1 MLHAHSPRRTARAA
15 VVLLGALAGCA
26 FLAAPARAAD
36 PNDAQTSLKLIPAD
50 AAFYSTM
57 LRNREQY
64 EAVANSRAWAKL
76 WSLPAVQQAWAA
88 FQQNSKTQL
97 DELRRIFDT
106 DDNKDLLAL
115 LGDASSDEI
124 FVYGDDTWVGFLD
137 LYQQASAASQSQ
149 PVIAQLGGTAGG
161 RSEAELQTRAFLSV
175 LAANP
180 NLIKVPNIVIG
191 FKVTDAK
198 RAERQ
203 LKRLEVLAE
212 QAADQTPQLKG
223 RVKRTKIGDSS
234 FLTLTADG
242 SQVPWDAIP
251 WDKVEDKPGE
261 FKPLVRKL
269 KALKLTIA
277 VGVRHD
283 YLMVS
288 IGGSTEPLTQLD
300 GDGPR
305 LDQRPEFKP
314 LAKFADRKLASIG
327 YASQAFNRL
336 AASNALRQMGSLVD
350 LAKAGLAKAD
360 LTEAERKALL
370 KDLADLNDGL
380 KESQPTAGAE
390 MSFTFLTD
398 RGYEGYAYDYGK
410 HDDVDGSKP
419 LTLLDHLGGSPL
431 MAVVGRAQTS
441 IEGYER
447 LVKGIKTAYGR
458 LDEIALEK
466 LTGDDKDRY
475 VKAKADFLPL
485 LERLDEATDK
495 LLLPALADGQA
506 GFVLDARWT
515 SKRWAKSL
523 PETPAAMPG
532 PEVGILVGVSDADR
546 LRKAMADYRTIVNEA
561 LTKIKAWPGGDKLV
575 GDFQIPPPKSEKKE
589 AGTLYSY
596 PLPEEWGLDPQ
607 VAPTAGL
614 TDDAAVLT
622 LSASHAE
629 RLLTPKPLKVD
640 GGPLADRKRPLAG
653 AALIDWAGVV
663 NALTPW
669 AELAA
674 NDVLDRQGADVP
686 AKAREGVLRQV
697 RTALT
702 VLKCWRG
709 STAATY
715 LEDGVLVTHHESVFR
730 DLEK

>member
-1 MLHAHSPRRTARAA
+1 MLHAHSPRKTVRA
-15 VVLLGALAGCA
+15 VVLLGVLAGCA

-64 EAVANSRAWAKL
+64 EAVANSRAWARL
-76 WSLPAVQQAWAA
+76 WSLPAVQQAWKA

-97 DELRRIFDT
+97 DELRHIFDT
-106 DDNKDLLAL
+106 EDNKELLAL

-124 FVYGDDTWVGFLD
+124 FVYGDDSWVGFLD
-137 LYQQASAASQSQ
+137 LYQKAYSASQYQ
-149 PVIAQLGGTAGG
+149 PVVAQLNGAAGG
-161 RSEAELQTRAFLSV
+161 RSETELQTRAFLSV

-180 NLIKVPNIVIG
+180 NLIKVPNLVIG

-198 RAERQ
+198 RAEKQ
-203 LKRLEVLAE
+203 LKRLEALAE
-212 QAADQTPQLKG
+212 QLADQTPQLKG
-223 RVKRTKIGDSS
+223 RVKRTKVGDSS

-251 WDKVEDKPGE
+251 WDKIEDRPGE

-269 KALKLTIA
+269 KALTLTIA

-283 YLMVS
+283 YLLVS
-288 IGGSTEPLTQLD
+288 IGGSTEPLTRLG

-314 LAKFADRKLASIG
+314 LAKFADRKLVSID
-327 YASQAFNRL
+327 YSSQELNRL
-336 AASNALRQMGSLVD
+336 AASNALRQVGSLVD

-360 LTEAERKALL
+360 LTEAQRKAFL
-370 KDLADLNDGL
+370 KDLADLNNGL
-380 KESQPTAGAE
+380 KDSQPAAGAA
-390 MSFTFLTD
+390 MAFTFLTD

-431 MAVVGRAQTS
+431 LAVVGRAKTS

-447 LVKGIKTAYGR
+447 VVKGIKKAYGR
-458 LDEIALEK
+458 LDEIAMEK
-466 LTGDDKDRY
+466 LTGDDKEHY

-485 LERLDEATDK
+485 LERLDETTDK
-495 LLLPALADGQA
+495 LLLPALADGQT
-506 GFVLDARWT
+506 GLVLDARWK
-515 SKRWAKSL
+515 SKRWAKAL
-523 PETPAAMPG
+523 PETKAAMPM

-546 LRKAMADYRTIVNEA
+546 LRKAMADYRTILNEA
-561 LTKIKAWPGGDKLV
+561 LTKIKAQPGGDKLV
-575 GDFQIPPPKSEKKE
+575 GDFRIPEPKSEKKE
-589 AGTLYSY
+589 VGTLYSY

-607 VAPTAGL
+607 IEPTAGL
-614 TDDAAVLT
+614 TDDAAVVT
-622 LSASHAE
+622 ASASYAE
-629 RLLTPKPLKVD
+629 RLLARKPLKVN

-653 AALIDWAGVV
+653 ASLIDWAGVV

-674 NDVLDRQGADVP
+674 NEALDRQGADVP

-709 STAATY
+709 TTAATY